1 MKFSP
6 RTVGA
11 TLGGLVLW
19 PFLYAVI
26 LALWLLPKRKK
37 KLAQSSFKVLVT
49 GRVDSRNWSR
59 AHLVPLARTTSI
71 SELLLVVDG
80 TVTGA
85 PNAQQFPVPRL
96 FGWLKPRAIVRSLW
110 VIWVAVKER
119 PHIIMAYAF
128 FPPGIFSLLAARLCG
143 GAAIMQLAGGPAEIE
158 WGSIGTEEQLM
169 PAFLTRRLIPLCHRV
184 CKQFDAIIV
193 RGKKALDYT
202 QKYCRPEVIEVLSG
216 AVDPDRFHVNGD
228 PRTVDIAFIGRIVGI
243 KQPDHVCEVI
253 HRVVKKRPLLR
264 AVVAGTGPLL
274 EPMKRQVAE
283 LGIERNVRFVGH
295 VERVERLLTRSRVF
309 LLTSRSEGL
318 SIAMI
323 EAMIAGAVPVV
334 PDVGDLSELVI
345 DGKTGWCVQSGNFEE
360 YADKICALLDDRNL
374 WEKMSR
380 EARDYAL
387 MKNGVESVARH
398 WQTIFSRTVA
408 PSAHAQ

>member
-1 MKFSP
+1 
-6 RTVGA
+6 
-11 TLGGLVLW
+11 
-19 PFLYAVI
+19 
-26 LALWLLPKRKK
+26 
-37 KLAQSSFKVLVT
+37 
-49 GRVDSRNWSR
+49 
-59 AHLVPLARTTSI
+59 
-71 SELLLVVDG
+71 
-80 TVTGA
+80 
-85 PNAQQFPVPRL
+85 
-96 FGWLKPRAIVRSLW
+96 
-110 VIWVAVKER
+110 
-119 PHIIMAYAF
+119 
-128 FPPGIFSLLAARLCG
+128 
-143 GAAIMQLAGGPAEIE
+143 
-158 WGSIGTEEQLM
+158 
-169 PAFLTRRLIPLCHRV
+169 
-184 CKQFDAIIV
+184 
-193 RGKKALDYT
+193 
-202 QKYCRPEVIEVLSG
+202 
-216 AVDPDRFHVNGD
+216 
-228 PRTVDIAFIGRIVGI
+228 
-243 KQPDHVCEVI
+243 
-253 HRVVKKRPLLR
+253 
-264 AVVAGTGPLL
+264 
-274 EPMKRQVAE
+274 MKRQVAE